1 MTDRVWVLGAS
12 DPEMEAIERLLR
24 DCGERVVYA
33 LTSDGRRVTAAEAYR
48 MAPLSADATPWGGEV
63 YLVECDTA
71 EPWPQDAEGA
81 PMPYRLVR
89 RSDAP
94 CEPGDPDDRD
104 ECYVRIRRIDHHRPG
119 DPGYGRPPKEFMSA
133 SSIGQVVSVLAHRHL
148 DHLRD
153 RLAMPGNLP
162 WPATPAIG
170 GAAEAGEIQR
180 LKAAGGLRWLVR
192 GPLHWHEIPDD
203 IVFAAAAD
211 HCLAAAYRGECPGID
226 PDALMRWR
234 VETRAAH
241 QGRSPEEILA
251 DVERAREALRSAP
264 VVVLSHR
271 HIERTTQHCFDGISC
286 AVDLDGLGICGC
298 ACDGC
303 TGQAELVVRWER
315 VARDMRGRHV
325 PELPEASAR
334 EGICFVADGLP
345 GRDGRVKI
353 VCQSGTPEQI
363 RAFMTVWA
371 PAQGLVDI
379 YGDPERG
386 FAGGYLQEGTR

>member
-1 MTDRVWVLGAS
+1 MRHRVWVLGAP
-12 DPEMEAIERLLR
+12 DPEMELIESILR
-24 DCGERVVYA
+24 ACGEHVEYA
-33 LTSDGRRVTAAEAYR
+33 TVWRDGVRRRVTPAEAY
-48 MAPLSADATPWGGEV
+48 AADVEIGEGLRGLRATA
-63 YLVECDTA
+63 YMVEC
-71 EPWPQDAEGA
+71 A
-81 PMPYRLVR
+81 PAVLVG
-89 RSDAP
+89 SSVDGIDWAG
-94 CEPGDPDDRD
+94 EA
-104 ECYVRIRRIDHHRPG
+104 ITIDHHRPG
-119 DPGYGRPPKEFMSA
+119 DPGYGRPPEEFLPA
-133 SSIGQVVSVLAHRHL
+133 SSLGQVIAVLGQVTTYPAEWQRVAVPRHPHWCGAIELHRGVWVA
-148 DHLRD
+148 R
-153 RLAMPGNLP
+153 
-162 WPATPAIG
+162 T
-170 GAAEAGEIQR
+170 AGEEGDPGQDDDETAT
-180 LKAAGGLRWLVR
+180 AAV
-192 GPLHWHEIPDD
+192 IPAEY
-203 IVFAAAAD
+203 VLAAAAD
-211 HCLAAAYRGECPGID
+211 HCLAAAYRGECPGVD

-234 VETRAAH
+234 VESRAQWQRRPVEAV
-241 QGRSPEEILA
+241 LA

-286 AVDLDGLGICGC
+286 AVDLDGQGICGC